1 MIEPNETT
9 IKSSVM
15 KFPAG
20 IPKPHL
26 ARAWGRSLESATA
39 ANDLTDIAR
48 GTLPAGKFDKL
59 WSDEAMAPPP
69 PLPNNPT
76 YKDLMSHR
84 NMVVQLVTVVVV
96 EA

>member
-1 MIEPNETT
+1 MRKDMSMIEPNETT

-59 WSDEAMAPPP
+59 
-69 PLPNNPT
+69 
-76 YKDLMSHR
+76 
-84 NMVVQLVTVVVV
+84 
-96 EA
+96 